1 MKTGKRVKIVCFGD
15 STTAGTPGFLSPI
28 EAPPDGAGD
37 EKSQYAYWMAKSHP
51 EWEVLNRGVNGE
63 RTDQI
68 LARFQ
73 RDVAD
78 EKPEWVIILGGVND
92 IFQGFPVEFVEHNL
106 AKIYDRS
113 ARVETNPIACT
124 VLPYNLMSPGQA
136 RARRELN
143 GWIEAEAREKS
154 IPFVDTAAAV
164 SREEEP
170 DRLEGTPDGLHP
182 DVDGYRRMAQAISV
196 VLQEQPQ

>member
-1 MKTGKRVKIVCFGD
+1 
-15 STTAGTPGFLSPI
+15 
-28 EAPPDGAGD
+28 
-37 EKSQYAYWMAKSHP
+37 
-51 EWEVLNRGVNGE
+51 
-63 RTDQI
+63 
-68 LARFQ
+68 
-73 RDVAD
+73 
-78 EKPEWVIILGGVND
+78 
-92 IFQGFPVEFVEHNL
+92 
-106 AKIYDRS
+106 
-113 ARVETNPIACT
+113 
-124 VLPYNLMSPGQA
+124 MSPGQT